1 MTKKFYSKFETERL
15 HLKVTDV
22 QDAAFILKLLNTPKW
37 ISFIGD
43 RNVHSV
49 ADAKTYIAEKMT
61 PQFERLGY
69 SNYTLMR
76 KSDSSK
82 LGNCGL
88 YDREGL
94 DGIDIGFALLPEYEG
109 MGYAFEAASKLKD
122 IAVNELGLKSMR
134 AITTKENFSSQKL
147 IEKLGLHLEGT
158 TKIPGDDEELLLYSL

>member
-1 MTKKFYSKFETERL
+1 
-15 HLKVTDV
+15 
-22 QDAAFILKLLNTPKW
+22 
-37 ISFIGD
+37 
-43 RNVHSV
+43 
-49 ADAKTYIAEKMT
+49 MT

-82 LGNCGL
+82 LGTCGL

-158 TKIPGDDEELLLYSL
+158 TKIPGDDDELLLYSL